1 MFKGKRK
8 YRLTLV
14 SVLLLGAIAA
24 AVMVLVDPLGRTLKE
39 VTLPLRHDDVIRQ
52 QAKEK
57 DLDPALVAAV
67 IYGESRFRPR
77 KSKAGAVGLM
87 QIMPDTAL
95 FIAKKSGGTKFE
107 IDDLGDPQVNIAYGS
122 WYMHFLSERYNGRD
136 LLVLAAYNAGHN
148 RVDKWRASARARGEP
163 LSRVDQ
169 IPLAETR
176 SYVRTVFEAQAKYRE
191 RYADE
196 LGYR

>member
-1 MFKGKRK
+1 MYKGKRR

-24 AVMVLVDPLGRTLKE
+24 AVIVLVDPLGHTLKE

-57 DLDPALVAAV
+57 DLDPALIAAV

-122 WYMHFLSERYNGRD
+122 WYMHFLSERYNERD

-148 RVDKWRASARARGEP
+148 RVDKWRARARARGESI
-163 LSRVDQ
+163 SRVDQ
-169 IPLAETR
+169 IPLSETR
-176 SYVRTVFEAQAKYRE
+176 SYVRTVLEAQVRYRE
-191 RYADE
+191 KYADE

>member
-1 MFKGKRK
+1 M
-8 YRLTLV
+8 
-14 SVLLLGAIAA
+14 SVLLLGAVAA

-57 DLDPALVAAV
+57 DLDPALIAAV

-122 WYMHFLSERYNGRD
+122 WYIHFLSERYNERD

-148 RVDKWRASARARGEP
+148 RVDKWRARARARGEP
-163 LSRVDQ
+163 LTRVDQ
-169 IPLAETR
+169 IPLSETR
-176 SYVRTVFEAQAKYRE
+176 SYVRTVLDAQARYKEKYAE
-191 RYADE
+191 E